1 MNFRDMTRDDI
12 SYYNSI
18 RKRDDGLD
26 LVLKTLAITAV
37 VMVIAMF
44 VWLLG

>member
-1 MNFRDMTRDDI
+1 MNFRDMTSEEI

-26 LVLKTLAITAV
+26 WVLKNLAITAGV
-37 VMVIAMF
+37 IVIATII
-44 VWLLG
+44 WLLG

>member
-1 MNFRDMTRDDI
+1 MNFRDMTREDI

-26 LVLKTLAITAV
+26 QILKTLAITAGIT
-37 VMVIAMF
+37 VIAMF

>member
-1 MNFRDMTRDDI
+1 MNFRDMTREDI

-26 LVLKTLAITAV
+26 WVLKNLAITAGV
-37 VMVIAMF
+37 IVIATII
-44 VWLLG
+44 WLLG

>member
-1 MNFRDMTRDDI
+1 MNFRDMTREDI

-26 LVLKTLAITAV
+26 WVLKNLAITAGV
-37 VMVIAMF
+37 IVIAT
-44 VWLLG
+44 VIWLLG

>member
-1 MNFRDMTRDDI
+1 MNFRDMTREDI
-12 SYYNSI
+12 SHYNSI

-26 LVLKTLAITAV
+26 RVLKTLAITAGIT
-37 VMVIAMF
+37 VIAML

>member
-1 MNFRDMTRDDI
+1 MNFRDMTREDI

-26 LVLKTLAITAV
+26 RVLINLAIAAGV
-37 VMVIAMF
+37 IVIATF

>member
-18 RKRDDGLD
+18 RKRDDSLD
-26 LVLKTLAITAV
+26 WILKTLAITAGIT
-37 VMVIAMF
+37 VIAML

>member
-1 MNFRDMTRDDI
+1 MNFRDMTREDI

-26 LVLKTLAITAV
+26 WVLKNLAITAV
-37 VMVIAMF
+37 VIVIATII
-44 VWLLG
+44 WLLG